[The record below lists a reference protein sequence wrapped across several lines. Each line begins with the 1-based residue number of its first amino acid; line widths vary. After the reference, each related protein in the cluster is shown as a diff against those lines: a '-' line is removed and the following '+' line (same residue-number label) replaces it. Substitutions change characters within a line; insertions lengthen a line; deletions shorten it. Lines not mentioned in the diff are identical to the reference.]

1 MTQTIIVPLS
11 GDDADARVGEAA
23 IPVACALAE
32 RTGAAIL
39 LVTVVEP
46 QSPAS
51 RGELPAAAFQER
63 REWLEEIARQID
75 GPPVKVAVLIGQ
87 PGHEIAALVVDAI
100 EPMIVMT
107 THARR
112 GLRRVLLGS
121 VAFQVV
127 RDAPCPVV
135 VVPPSIGE
143 IPKTYEI
150 ERVLVPLDESP
161 SAEVALEV
169 GLTALAGDP
178 LDVVL
183 LEVVEQLVRRS
194 GLVEREYARLAMP
207 TAQAYLDD
215 VASDVVAHGHRA
227 YVSVRFG
234 YPGREIT
241 DTVRN
246 EAIDLVVMAT
256 RGRSGL
262 GRVVLGSVAED
273 VLRAAEV
280 PLLLIGPGVLT
291 KRMTSPEA
299 VSKRGLAARSRAVA
313 ETTGGIVG

>member
-23 IPVACALAE
+23 IPVARALAE
-32 RTGAAIL
+32 RTGAAML

-46 QSPAS
+46 QAPAS
-51 RGELPAAAFQER
+51 RGDLPDAAVQTCRA
-63 REWLEEIARQID
+63 WLEEIAERIE
-75 GPPVKVAVLIGQ
+75 GVPVKVAVLVGQ
-87 PGHEIAALVVDAI
+87 PGHEIAALAVDAA

-135 VVPPSIGE
+135 VVPPPTGE
-143 IPKTYEI
+143 IPDTYELK
-150 ERVLVPLDESP
+150 RVLVPLDESP
-161 SAEVALEV
+161 AAEVALEI
-169 GLTALAGDP
+169 GLTALNGDP

-194 GLVEREYARLAMP
+194 GLVEREYARMAMP

-215 VASDVVAHGHRA
+215 VASDIVAHGHRA
-227 YVSVRFG
+227 HVAVRFG
-234 YPGREIT
+234 YPGREIM
-241 DTVRN
+241 DVVRA
-246 EAIDLVVMAT
+246 EAFDLVVMAT

-273 VLRAAEV
+273 VLRTATV
-280 PLLLIGPGVLT
+280 PLLLIGPGLLAT
-291 KRMTSPEA
+291 KLTSPNA
-299 VSKRGLAARSRAVA
+299 VSKRGLAAHSRAVA